1 MRIQTGETLFI
12 TGIMILGALMF
23 YLTFD
28 LPPSWYQPL
37 GAAVYARVI
46 VSVLEI
52 LCLVVVIQGFGKTKG
67 KKDARSAM
75 PETDKTRPPMLA
87 SGLMVLAY
95 GLAVTFIGYFVSSFI
110 FMILFIFVLSARSFK
125 VIPKAVAVGLVV
137 MTTLYI
143 FLKYFLNLYFPETW
157 LF

>member
-1 MRIQTGETLFI
+1 MTNTKGETVFLA
-12 TGIMILGALMF
+12 GIMILGALMF

-37 GAAVYARVI
+37 GASVYARI
-46 VSVLEI
+46 ILSILEL
-52 LCLVVVIQGFGKTKG
+52 LCLIVLLRNLGRTQKRG
-67 KKDARSAM
+67 DAPDSA
-75 PETDKTRPPMLA
+75 PKPDRVSPPMRS
-87 SGLMVLAY
+87 SGIIVFLY
-95 GLAVTFIGYFVSSFI
+95 GLAVTFVGYFVSSF
-110 FMILFIFVLSARSFK
+110 LFIVVLIFVLSARA
-125 VIPKAVAVGLVV
+125 VRMIPKAAAVGLLV